1 VLSEEEEE
9 PCGVMDDNDQLK
21 RDVVDKQRELEAAT
35 REVVRKQ
42 RELEAVT
49 ERMTQYRDAFRDER
63 DKAVMRALEAGVSKK
78 ELADT
83 LNVTPQWLNKLKRGE
98 AYRRASD

>member
-1 VLSEEEEE
+1 
-9 PCGVMDDNDQLK
+9 MDDRL
-21 RDVVDKQRELEAAT
+21 REVADKQRELEAAT
-35 REVVRKQ
+35 REVLRKQ

-63 DKAVMRALEAGVSKK
+63 DKAVIRAIEAGIPKK
-78 ELADT
+78 ELADM